1 MAAVMISF
9 MATVLV
15 AALLSVV
22 ATHGGV
28 HAEPNYNET
37 IARRELY
44 LSPGSTP
51 STTWRPA
58 RATWYG
64 RSNGAGPDNNG
75 GGCGYSN
82 TNQYPFNSMTSCGNQ
97 PLFLDGKGCGAC
109 YQIKCTSKD
118 NPACSGEPKTVIITD
133 VNYDTKVAPYHFD
146 LSGTAFGAMAK
157 PGYNDK
163 LRNAGII
170 NMQFRRVP
178 CNYNGLPVRFHVM
191 GGCNPFYFAVIVYY
205 AGSDGAVV
213 QVDLKEANSNT
224 WRPLYESWGA
234 VWRIDPGHPLKAPL
248 SLRVRTDGG
257 DVLLANNVIPVN
269 WRGNADYRTIA
280 QFH

>member
-1 MAAVMISF
+1 MAVAISIK
-9 MATVLV
+9 L
-15 AALLSVV
+15 AALAALVVSVF
-22 ATHGGV
+22 ATHG
-28 HAEPNYNET
+28 ARAQPSYNASA
-37 IARRELY
+37 ARRELY
-44 LSPGSTP
+44 YS
-51 STTWRPA
+51 STTGGSWLPA

-64 RSNGAGPDNNG
+64 RPNGAGPDNNG
-75 GGCGYSN
+75 GGCGYSGTN
-82 TNQYPFNSMTSCGNQ
+82 TYPFNSMTSCGNQ
-97 PLFLDGKGCGAC
+97 PLFRDGKGCGAC
-109 YQIKCTSKD
+109 YQIKCVSKN

-157 PGYNDK
+157 PGLNGK
-163 LRNAGII
+163 LRDAGILDI
-170 NMQFRRVP
+170 QFRRVP
-178 CNYNGLPVRFHVM
+178 CDYKGLNVKFHVM

-213 QVDLKEANSNT
+213 QVDLKEANSPA
-224 WRPLYESWGA
+224 WMPLYESWGA

-248 SLRVRTDGG
+248 SLRVRSDSGKTLVAYD
-257 DVLLANNVIPVN
+257 VIPVN